1 MAQGKKRSAPQK
13 RPARKPETARSAKAV
28 AEKGSGTRFIVLLRA
43 INVGGTGKLA
53 MSELVKLCEKAGFS
67 GAKTYIQ
74 SGNVVF
80 KSRASEAG
88 VKRALEKAVGAK
100 LGKVT
105 GVLVRTA
112 EELERV
118 LSNNPFQS
126 APPNRVLVLF
136 LDEAPPK
143 GSVAGIEPP
152 GGEELVL
159 KGRELFLHFPNGM
172 GQSKLKIPFANI
184 GTARNINTVTKL
196 AAMARA
202 L

>member
-1 MAQGKKRSAPQK
+1 MAESKKRPLAPK
-13 RPARKPETARSAKAV
+13 RPARESKTALAQKRS
-28 AEKGSGTRFIVLLRA
+28 ETRFVVLLRA

-53 MSELVKLCEKAGFS
+53 MTELVKLCEKAGFA

-74 SGNVVF
+74 SGNVLF
-80 KSRASEAG
+80 KSSASEAH
-88 VKRALEKAVGAK
+88 VKRVLERAVAAK
-100 LGKVT
+100 LGKVA

-112 EELERV
+112 AELERV

-136 LDEAPPK
+136 LDKAPPK
-143 GSVAGIEPP
+143 GSIAGIEPP
-152 GGEELVL
+152 DGEELAL
-159 KGRELFLHFPNGM
+159 KGRELYLHFPNGM
-172 GQSKLKIPFANI
+172 GRSKLKIPLANT
-184 GTARNINTVTKL
+184 GTTRNINTVTRL